1 MLDSPT
7 SVFFLPHKEVE
18 STSYWK
24 LHSEFVFRGVVGL
37 SQHCS
42 CRINAYEAEP
52 IAQNQLSSNV
62 WFHQNISDFLLVHS
76 SYSFAKSINAIGL
89 RTRTKFCVLLVN
101 DSQFICTG
109 TPNMPITN
117 TNKNGFDLHF
127 LHVGSKLYW
136 HQSLKFSIRYHQYF
150 LKNDIKSVFFGAPCI
165 LNFTRGKNWY
175 ADHRMSRG
183 CLLNENTIYDSCLH
197 KTHVVT
203 RL

>member
-1 MLDSPT
+1 MIFSTIYKGVRLSTWCSPSVEVPISEIHSSISLSSMLDSPT

-89 RTRTKFCVLLVN
+89 
-101 DSQFICTG
+101 
-109 TPNMPITN
+109 
-117 TNKNGFDLHF
+117 
-127 LHVGSKLYW
+127 KL
-136 HQSLKFSIRYHQYF
+136 SAISI
-150 LKNDIKSVFFGAPCI
+150 DIIKSYHA
-165 LNFTRGKNWY
+165 KNL
-175 ADHRMSRG
+175 ACSCFCSCFIEPGIRNLLSR
-183 CLLNENTIYDSCLH
+183 I
-197 KTHVVT
+197 
-203 RL
+203 